1 MTTKTAANADLIS
14 GREFYSRLL
23 RKLSH
28 KGVLPALIKLQR
40 LSDSEQDSMGA
51 LLERRAADT
60 PSGIALRFEDEVY
73 TWAEINTWSNRC
85 AHALKEVGVG
95 KGDVVAVFIT
105 NRPAFVAVAMGAL
118 KLGAIGALVNTGLQ
132 GEVLANSI
140 RRAAPKVIVVG
151 EELLPSL
158 ATISETELPAERLL
172 AEENNT
178 APVPAGFTSL
188 TAATASAAATNP
200 PETAAVTFGDAA
212 FYVYTSGT
220 TGMPKCAV
228 NKHRRLFMGGLFAGK
243 ALREIG
249 PDDVIYC
256 PLPMYHVTALMGG
269 WCACLFTGATFAL
282 ARGFSASGFWDD
294 IRKHNATGFN
304 YVGEMARYLWNQPP
318 SPDDRNHRVTNMM
331 GAGLRHEIWDDFKAR
346 FGIQA
351 VYEVYGGSESP
362 GAFVNLFNFDRT
374 CGWSPRGMK
383 IAVWDH
389 ESGDI
394 ARDAGGR
401 GTALKPGGRGVL
413 LMQISA
419 HQQFDGY
426 TDPEA
431 TQTKILRD
439 VFKPGDRWFNSGDLV
454 LNQGHGHIQFLDRLG
469 DTFRWHSENV
479 ATTEVEGVLNSWSG
493 ILESI
498 VYGVDVPGMEGR
510 AGMARLVIDEGT
522 DLDLAGLARHLR
534 GVLPEFAV
542 PRFIRLSSE
551 RSDVT
556 GTFRY
561 KKSDLKDEGFN
572 PAGDDQ
578 IWLVA
583 PGSDPQPM
591 TAALEADVRSGA
603 IRL

>member
-1 MTTKTAANADLIS
+1 MSANADLIS
-14 GREFYSRLL
+14 GREFYLRLI

-28 KGVLPALIKLQR
+28 RGVLPALIKLQR

-51 LLERRAADT
+51 LLERRAAET
-60 PSGIALRFEDEVY
+60 PTQVGLRFEDEVY
-73 TWAEINTWSNRC
+73 TWAEINEWSNRC
-85 AHALKEVGVG
+85 AHALKAVGVG
-95 KGDVVAVFIT
+95 KGDVVAIFLT
-105 NRPAFVAVAMGAL
+105 NRSTYIPVAMGAL
-118 KLGAIGALVNTGLQ
+118 KLGAIGALINIGLQ
-132 GEVLANSI
+132 GDVLANSL
-140 RRAAPKVIVVG
+140 RKAAPKALVVG

-158 ATISETELPAERLL
+158 QTIPETELPAECFL
-172 AEENNT
+172 AEEAGST
-178 APVPAGFTSL
+178 PLPAGFRSL
-188 TAATASAAATNP
+188 TAATESAASTSL
-200 PETAAVTFGDAA
+200 PETAAVSFGDPA

-220 TGMPKCAV
+220 TGMPKCAI

-269 WCACLFTGATFAL
+269 WFACLFTGATFAL
-282 ARGFSASGFWDD
+282 ARGFSASNFWND

-346 FGIQA
+346 FGIDA

-362 GAFVNLFNFDRT
+362 AGFVNLFNFDRT

-383 IAVWDH
+383 VAAWDH
-389 ESGDI
+389 ERNDI
-394 ARDAGGR
+394 VRGTDGR
-401 GTALKPGGRGVL
+401 GIALKPGGRGVL
-413 LMQISA
+413 LQQISA

-431 TQTKILRD
+431 TQSKILRD

-454 LNQGHGHIQFLDRLG
+454 LNQGHGHIQFVDRLG
-469 DTFRWHSENV
+469 DTFRWHAENV
-479 ATTEVEGVLNSWSG
+479 ATTEVEGVINGFAG
-493 ILESI
+493 ILEAI
-498 VYGVDVPGMEGR
+498 VYGVEVPAMEGR
-510 AGMARLVIDEGT
+510 AGMARLVVEEPAT
-522 DLDLAGLARHLR
+522 FDLAGLARHMR
-534 GVLPEFAV
+534 AGLPEFAV
-542 PRFIRLSSE
+542 PRFLRLTNSQT
-551 RSDVT
+551 DVT

-561 KKSDLKDEGFN
+561 KKADLKDEGFR
-572 PAGDDQ
+572 PPGGDRVV
-578 IWLVA
+578 LVA
-583 PGSDPQPM
+583 PGSDPQDL
-591 TAALEADVRSGA
+591 TDDVEARIRSGE